1 MQSYIYT
8 ISKRSITKLKYIM
21 KNKIFST
28 IGTSLLSLL
37 AMGVSTAA
45 HAESPVADGCC
56 KTTCESK
63 ECRKT
68 TLYFAFDESL
78 WYREYNATE
87 LAELIEWVKS
97 NDDAVVEITGWSC
110 LYDEGGMNGYISS
123 SRALTAHIDLVDAG
137 IAAERM
143 IYKGMG
149 SDSQSN
155 RWKAR
160 RADIVAYIPSTPA
173 KSYADLLDEAKY
185 QEMEAKEPI
194 TLYATE
200 MTPVANA
207 TLSSEV
213 VANQVLGAKPRF
225 DNGKFSLRANLVY
238 WVGGLMNLGA
248 EYNIPNTCLGIVVNG
263 GYSALSNENWH
274 NSLGGWFVSPEI
286 RYYLGKNLNWFV
298 GAQYLRGAADIKL
311 FDHGRDASNITCAG
325 LMGGYKKELNKNF
338 SLDFTLGLGYTSF
351 TFDRYTTDDDGV
363 KTISAY
369 DVKKKTVLPIQL
381 GVNLIWDIVK

>member
-1 MQSYIYT
+1 
-8 ISKRSITKLKYIM
+8 M

-28 IGTSLLSLL
+28 IGISLLSLL
-37 AMGVSTAA
+37 VMGVSTAA
-45 HAESPVADGCC
+45 HAESPAADGCC

-63 ECRKT
+63 EFRKT

-97 NDDAVVEITGWSC
+97 NDDAVVEITGWAC
-110 LYDEGGMNGYISS
+110 IYDESGMNEYISS
-123 SRALTAHIDLVDAG
+123 NRALTAHIDLVDAG
-137 IAAERM
+137 IAAERVT
-143 IYKGMG
+143 YKGMG
-149 SDSQSN
+149 IDSQSN

-173 KSYADLLDEAKY
+173 KSYADLLEEAKY
-185 QEMEAKEPI
+185 QEMEARPCESLPTTIEPAVY
-194 TLYATE
+194 TSTD
-200 MTPVANA
+200 
-207 TLSSEV
+207 SDV
-213 VANQVLGAKPRF
+213 VANQVVGVSPRF
-225 DNGKFSLRANLVY
+225 TNGKFSLRTNLIY
-238 WVGGLMNLGA
+238 WVGGLMNLGV
-248 EYNIPNTCLGIVVNG
+248 EYNIPNTRLGLVVNG
-263 GYSALSNENWH
+263 GYSALSSDEWH
-274 NSLGGWFVSPEI
+274 NSWGGWFVSPEI

-298 GAQYLRGAADIKL
+298 GAQFLTGEADIRL

-325 LMGGYKKELNKNF
+325 LMGGYKKELNKNL

-351 TFDRYTTDDDGV
+351 TFDRYTTDDDCV

-369 DVKKKTVLPIQL
+369 DVKKKTFLPFQL